1 MRHLFEYER
10 PLVQHLFTQAG
21 ASLEISALIVRPMSG
36 GMGSLSIAP
45 FNISRKLG
53 ASPAECHFYDADGTP
68 VSVVLNLDQDGKP
81 FEIDIWRVDFQ
92 AVMSWPLERQILPGF
107 PDR

>member
-1 MRHLFEYER
+1 MRHLLEHEH
-10 PLVQHLFTQAG
+10 PLVQYLFTLAG
-21 ASLEISALIVRPMSG
+21 ASLEISSLIVRPMPG

-45 FNISRKLG
+45 FSSLRKLG
-53 ASPAECHFYDADGTP
+53 GSPAECHFCDSDGTP

-81 FEIDIWRVDFQ
+81 FEIDIWRVDFR
-92 AVMSWPLERQILPGF
+92 AVNSWPSELDILPGA

>member
-1 MRHLFEYER
+1 
-10 PLVQHLFTQAG
+10 
-21 ASLEISALIVRPMSG
+21 
-36 GMGSLSIAP
+36 MGSLSITP
-45 FNISRKLG
+45 FNSSRKLG
-53 ASPAECHFYDADGTP
+53 ASPAECHFYDADGAP

-92 AVMSWPLERQILPGF
+92 AVMSWPLERDILPGA